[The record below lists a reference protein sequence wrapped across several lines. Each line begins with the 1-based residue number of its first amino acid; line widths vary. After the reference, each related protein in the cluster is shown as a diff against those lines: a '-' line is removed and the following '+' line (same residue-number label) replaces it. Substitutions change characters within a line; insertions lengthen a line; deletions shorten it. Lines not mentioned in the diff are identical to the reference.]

1 LPKLPFTPKLGTL
14 KVIGISSLHN
24 KKGCE
29 IDISMLLPHF
39 KTIVDVVKENNS
51 SLSLNNNFEGVK
63 TIDPAELMIQTW
75 REALSSHPE
84 VSELKEIEDDIISKT
99 NLDGTIVD
107 GLETTKTIEGKL
119 IKL

>member
-1 LPKLPFTPKLGTL
+1 
-14 KVIGISSLHN
+14 VVGISNLHN

-29 IDISMLLPHF
+29 MDISMLLPHF

-51 SLSLNNNFEGVK
+51 SLSLNNNFEGVE
-63 TIDPAELMIQTW
+63 TIDPSELMIQTW

-84 VSELKEIEDDIISKT
+84 VSELKEIEDDITSKT
-99 NLDGTIVD
+99 NLDGTVVD
-107 GLETTKTIEGKL
+107 GLETTKTVEGKL